1 MTTKPDDDNDLF
13 LADRILVKRIR
24 ESEVQVAS
32 VGACVI
38 TPAGWTAP
46 R

>member
-1 MTTKPDDDNDLF
+1 MTTKPDDDIAAF
-13 LADRILVKRIR
+13 IADRILVKRIR

-32 VGACVI
+32 VGACAI
-38 TPAGWTAP
+38 SPAGWTAP